1 MRKTL
6 LNILSVLAISSVP
19 AVGFSAV
26 HYVKA
31 DGTGDGTSWANAA
44 GNLQTAIDAAQ
55 AGDEIWVAQGEYVP
69 EKLIKSTKNTSK
81 SFILKDGV
89 SLYGGFA
96 GNEAS
101 KDDRAL
107 EDVNGTKLYKNKTV
121 LNANDEVADVW
132 VRANEAGTTSR
143 YTWEMEEGAGK
154 QWVTGTKNNY
164 THVMYCG
171 SEFKQKTV
179 IDGFT
184 LKGGNANVWNV
195 KANGGAVYAIGDV
208 HISHCR
214 VLENSAYFT
223 AESDVDSNSYG
234 GAIYLDAKGKGTITE
249 CYFEATYCHSS
260 YGNGVGG
267 AIYVKNGTVKDC
279 RFLNCV
285 ASDNGGAVYA
295 AGSKV
300 VNCYA
305 EACYAGS
312 GGAFCIDATSSIEN
326 CVANTCQGL
335 VGGGF
340 ALEGPAVHC
349 SAYNCYADAPE
360 YGQVGGGRGAGFC
373 VNGGSMLGCVAYN
386 NQSYAGG
393 GVYVAAGK
401 VVNTT
406 ALFNVLRDGTTK
418 SNIEGAKDLSTSVF
432 NSIYAVDTERA
443 NFVKT
448 ADFDGRAQNAEDLK
462 KVLSTDLSLAE
473 GSKFINAGTLTEGF
487 AEEFDIAGNPRVSG
501 SSIDVGAYEYQE
513 AQEMKPSVVI
523 NFVKGTKSARVGVG
537 GNSGEEFFID
547 WGDGEKISYSKA
559 AYYTHDVFSEQV
571 KVYGGEVR
579 ILNVTG
585 QNVTALDITNAPL
598 LQTLQAEK
606 NQLKALDLTGNPVL
620 TGVYVADNQIA
631 SIDVSKNTK
640 IRVLDVNTNALE
652 GTLDCSAMEQLSKVD
667 CSANKFT
674 SLVLPHHATM
684 YEVLC
689 DDNQL
694 TTLDLSGLTGL
705 NEVSCHGNKLTA
717 LNIDGLT
724 SLESVYAYD
733 NEINTFS
740 ADGCTSLKTLN
751 LANNKISAINI
762 EKLTTLEGLYLYD
775 NQLTALDITKN
786 PQLRW
791 VNIENNKIA
800 ALNTSAQSMLSLLY
814 ADNNEIAAVDFSN
827 NKNLS
832 QLKLVNNK
840 LTSIDLT
847 MLGSLSNC
855 QLGSNMLTTI
865 DVSKCPYLYWFG
877 IGDNMISTLD
887 LSNNSYVQWLSA
899 EKNKLTTLD
908 LANNKG
914 IQGLSLQNNKMD
926 AEAINAIIAQLQ
938 DVSKVEINSSNKDW
952 GRQLNISY
960 MPGTEGANVDEATA
974 KGWYVTANIASSV
987 QDLNT
992 DYAVVAKEY
1001 FTVSGA
1007 ALGANVPESGIYIVK
1022 TVYSNGT
1029 VKFTKEQVVK

>member
-164 THVMYCG
+164 THVMYCD

-300 VNCYA
+300 INCYA

-312 GGAFCIDATSSIEN
+312 GGAFSIDATSSIEN

-373 VNGGSMLGCVAYN
+373 VNGGSMLGCVA
-386 NQSYAGG
+386 
-393 GVYVAAGK
+393 
-401 VVNTT
+401 
-406 ALFNVLRDGTTK
+406 
-418 SNIEGAKDLSTSVF
+418 
-432 NSIYAVDTERA
+432 
-443 NFVKT
+443 
-448 ADFDGRAQNAEDLK
+448 
-462 KVLSTDLSLAE
+462 
-473 GSKFINAGTLTEGF
+473 
-487 AEEFDIAGNPRVSG
+487 
-501 SSIDVGAYEYQE
+501 
-513 AQEMKPSVVI
+513 
-523 NFVKGTKSARVGVG
+523 
-537 GNSGEEFFID
+537 
-547 WGDGEKISYSKA
+547 
-559 AYYTHDVFSEQV
+559 
-571 KVYGGEVR
+571 
-579 ILNVTG
+579 
-585 QNVTALDITNAPL
+585 
-598 LQTLQAEK
+598 
-606 NQLKALDLTGNPVL
+606 
-620 TGVYVADNQIA
+620 
-631 SIDVSKNTK
+631 
-640 IRVLDVNTNALE
+640 
-652 GTLDCSAMEQLSKVD
+652 
-667 CSANKFT
+667 
-674 SLVLPHHATM
+674 
-684 YEVLC
+684 
-689 DDNQL
+689 
-694 TTLDLSGLTGL
+694 
-705 NEVSCHGNKLTA
+705 
-717 LNIDGLT
+717 
-724 SLESVYAYD
+724 
-733 NEINTFS
+733 
-740 ADGCTSLKTLN
+740 
-751 LANNKISAINI
+751 
-762 EKLTTLEGLYLYD
+762 
-775 NQLTALDITKN
+775 
-786 PQLRW
+786 
-791 VNIENNKIA
+791 
-800 ALNTSAQSMLSLLY
+800 
-814 ADNNEIAAVDFSN
+814 
-827 NKNLS
+827 
-832 QLKLVNNK
+832 
-840 LTSIDLT
+840 
-847 MLGSLSNC
+847 
-855 QLGSNMLTTI
+855 
-865 DVSKCPYLYWFG
+865 
-877 IGDNMISTLD
+877 
-887 LSNNSYVQWLSA
+887 
-899 EKNKLTTLD
+899 
-908 LANNKG
+908 
-914 IQGLSLQNNKMD
+914 
-926 AEAINAIIAQLQ
+926 
-938 DVSKVEINSSNKDW
+938 
-952 GRQLNISY
+952 
-960 MPGTEGANVDEATA
+960 
-974 KGWYVTANIASSV
+974 
-987 QDLNT
+987 
-992 DYAVVAKEY
+992 
-1001 FTVSGA
+1001 
-1007 ALGANVPESGIYIVK
+1007 
-1022 TVYSNGT
+1022 
-1029 VKFTKEQVVK
+1029 